1 MSMLRGGEN
10 DGLVNMLVSCNR
22 LKEKQQ
28 TDEREEGQ
36 RCKCRGK
43 QRERKWENSSLGV
56 KLKGGEKMKA
66 DEDGGILGAETGL

>member
-1 MSMLRGGEN
+1 MLRGGEN

-22 LKEKQQ
+22 LKEKQH

-43 QRERKWENSSLGV
+43 RRERK
-56 KLKGGEKMKA
+56 
-66 DEDGGILGAETGL
+66 

>member
-10 DGLVNMLVSCNR
+10 DGLVNMLVSRNR
-22 LKEKQQ
+22 LKEKQH

-43 QRERKWENSSLGV
+43 RRERKWENSSLGV
-56 KLKGGEKMKA
+56 KLKGWGGMKA

>member
-1 MSMLRGGEN
+1 MLRGGEN

-43 QRERKWENSSLGV
+43 QRERK
-56 KLKGGEKMKA
+56 
-66 DEDGGILGAETGL
+66 

>member
-22 LKEKQQ
+22 LKEKQH